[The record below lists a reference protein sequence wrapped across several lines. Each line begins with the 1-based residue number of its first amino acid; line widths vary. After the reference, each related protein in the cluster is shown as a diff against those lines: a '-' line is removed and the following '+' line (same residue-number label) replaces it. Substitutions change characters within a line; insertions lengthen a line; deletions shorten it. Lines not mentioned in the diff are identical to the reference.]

1 MYTNEPTTTLEKTGV
16 STNPDLIDDI
26 AKFHEKFSI
35 PQRAESTPIDP
46 DLMRFRLKFL
56 AEELKEANIAAAESN
71 LPDFLDALVDLVYV
85 AIGTAHVF
93 NLDFATAWASVQE
106 ANMKKV
112 NRSEE
117 NPGKRGHSSD
127 IVKPAGWVAPN
138 HEALFTKDDLS
149 WAPLK
154 DEPEKGMVDL
164 PSFMAA

>member
-1 MYTNEPTTTLEKTGV
+1 MYTNYNDGFNQV
-16 STNPDLIDDI
+16 GNADLVADI
-26 AKFHEKFSI
+26 AKFHAKFNI
-35 PQRAESTPIDP
+35 PQRAEGQPIDP
-46 DLMRFRLKFL
+46 DLMRFRIKFL

-93 NLDFATAWASVQE
+93 NLDFQHAWRNVQE

-127 IVKPAGWVAPN
+127 IVKPAGWVAPT
-138 HEALFTKDDLS
+138 HEELFTHEDLRLD
-149 WAPLK
+149 PLTI
-154 DEPEKGMVDL
+154 DPEEGLVDL
-164 PSFMAA
+164 PTFMAI